1 MLATKIICGV
11 LVVAAIAAVL
21 WALARQSSLDEREAE
36 LDKYSLHL
44 DERANLLAAS
54 EQAADRMADELRA
67 EHKRLAEADTYTSSY
82 VVTLADEMKYA
93 TDKAIKANAKNRL
106 AMTIAHDI
114 VRKFEP
120 EEGQTDEGRKK
131 YTYKFKIV
139 I

>member
-1 MLATKIICGV
+1 MIGTIIVGV
-11 LVVAAIAAVL
+11 LVVAAMLAVL
-21 WALARQSSLDEREAE
+21 WAYSRQSELDERQDE

-54 EQAADRMADELRA
+54 EQACDRLSDQLRA
-67 EHKRLAEADTYTSSY
+67 ELKRRGDADTYTASY

-93 TDKAIKANAKNRL
+93 TDKAIAANAKNRL

-114 VRKFEP
+114 VKAFEP
-120 EEGQTDEGRKK
+120 EESTTEEGRKK

-139 I
+139 Q

>member
-54 EQAADRMADELRA
+54 EQAADRMTDELRA
-67 EHKRLAEADTYTSSY
+67 
-82 VVTLADEMKYA
+82 EMKYA